1 MALAM
6 DLTKVK
12 FILLY
17 MSTEIEGLGEDKL
30 MARWD
35 VNLEVEAALDDLHD
49 SHRSCIKNHT
59 KKITTATTHY
69 ICNIAIWYCAPMP
82 FLGLEYKCH
91 RETIPCIDC
100 RQS

>member
-17 MSTEIEGLGEDKL
+17 MSAKIEGLGEDKL

-35 VNLEVEAALDDLHD
+35 ANLENV
-49 SHRSCIKNHT
+49 R
-59 KKITTATTHY
+59 
-69 ICNIAIWYCAPMP
+69 
-82 FLGLEYKCH
+82 
-91 RETIPCIDC
+91 
-100 RQS
+100 